1 MAVKEPLGNLTITV
15 DRLKRSL
22 FFVPML
28 FVVGAVLLAIV
39 SLRVDEQLT
48 IEQREFPLELAAT
61 VDSAREVLSTIAAAT
76 ITVAGIAFSIAL
88 LIFQM
93 ASSQYSP
100 RVIHG
105 LFRDGFNKRVMGF
118 VVGTFTFCLIVLR
131 AVRSEVEDNGSA
143 VIPTLSVTIAT
154 VLGIASILAVVAF
167 INHNAHMMDV
177 SEILQDVTDNT
188 KSQIRNAWP
197 EHGSDPARMVDP
209 DQPGLAR
216 GIGYRI
222 NFDGDG
228 WVQRVDHESLFDV
241 LIPGGTLRLE
251 TSAGRYAVEG
261 TAICTVWPPPEDEE
275 AAATRARRAVRIG
288 DTRTLNQD
296 VGYGL
301 RQLVDVALKALSA
314 GVNDPTTAQDAVFH
328 LAAVLREMLVRDPPP
343 RIRTDDRARTIIASE
358 ATTHQEILDLA
369 FDELRQAAGPH
380 PVVCVYLLEAI
391 RLIHDSLEP
400 RGLDSQ
406 TEALRRKARLVVAEC
421 ESSDVLDVDIEQVRE
436 AYRARFGSS

>member
-1 MAVKEPLGNLTITV
+1 MAVRASLGNLTITF

-28 FVVGAVLLAIV
+28 FVVGAVLLAIL
-39 SLRVDEQLT
+39 SLRIDEQLT

-61 VDSAREVLSTIAAAT
+61 VDSAREVLSTVAAAT

-131 AVRSEVEDNGSA
+131 SVRSELEDNGSA

-188 KSQIRNAWP
+188 KSQIRKAWP
-197 EHGSDPARMVDP
+197 EHGSDPSQMIDP
-209 DQPGLAR
+209 DQPALAR
-216 GIGYRI
+216 GVGYRI
-222 NFDGDG
+222 NFDKDG
-228 WVQRVDHESLFDV
+228 WVQRVDHDSLFDV
-241 LIPGGTLRLE
+241 IIPGGTLRLE
-251 TSAGRYAVEG
+251 TSAGRYAIEG
-261 TAICTVWPPPEDEE
+261 TAICTVWPPPEDEK
-275 AAATRARRAVRIG
+275 AAEVKARRAVRIG

-296 VGYGL
+296 VAYGL
-301 RQLVDVALKALSA
+301 RQLVDVALKALST

-328 LAAVLREMLVRDPPP
+328 LAAVLREMLVRDPPS
-343 RIRTDDRARTIIASE
+343 RIRTDEQSRTLLAAE
-358 ATTHQEILDLA
+358 AMTHEELIDLA
-369 FDELRQAAGPH
+369 FDELRQAAGPY

-406 TEALRRKARLVVAEC
+406 TQALRRKALLVVAEC
-421 ESSDVLDVDIEQVRE
+421 ENADVLDFDVERVRHAYQVRFE
-436 AYRARFGSS
+436 SP

>member
-1 MAVKEPLGNLTITV
+1 MRLPVGNLAITI

-28 FVVGAVLLAIV
+28 FVIGAVLLAIV
-39 SLRVDEQLT
+39 SLRIDEQLT

-61 VDSAREVLSTIAAAT
+61 VDSAREVLSTVAAAT

-88 LIFQM
+88 LTFQM
-93 ASSQYSP
+93 ASNQYSP
-100 RVIHG
+100 RVIQG

-131 AVRSEVEDNGSA
+131 SVRSEVEDNGSA

-154 VLGIASILAVVAF
+154 VLGIASILAIVAF

-177 SEILQDVTDNT
+177 SEILQDVTDST
-188 KSQIRNAWP
+188 KSQTRKAWP
-197 EHGSDPARMVDP
+197 EHGADPSRTAHEGTAGLP
-209 DQPGLAR
+209 PGVGL
-216 GIGYRI
+216 RI
-222 NFDGDG
+222 NFDSDG

-241 LIPGGTLRLE
+241 IAPGGTLRLE
-251 TSAGRYAVEG
+251 TSAGRYAVDG
-261 TAICTVWPPPEDEE
+261 TAICTMWPAPREPDRV
-275 AAATRARRAVRIG
+275 ATRVRRTIQIG
-288 DTRTLNQD
+288 DTRTLTQD
-296 VGYGL
+296 VGYGV
-301 RQLVDVALKALSA
+301 RQLVDVALKALST

-328 LAAVLREMLVRDPPP
+328 LAAVVREMLVRDPPP
-343 RIRTDDRARTIIASE
+343 KIRTDDRARTIIASE

-369 FDELRQAAGPH
+369 FDEMRQAAGPH

-400 RGLDSQ
+400 RGLDSLG
-406 TEALRRKARLVVAEC
+406 EALRRKARLVVAEC
-421 ESSDVLDVDIEQVRE
+421 EKSDVLDFDIEQVRE
-436 AYRARFGSS
+436 AYRVRFESS